1 MKTEACER
9 YLNDPEGNAA
19 HLREC
24 AQCAALFADQSLPLD
39 GKRLVFDAN
48 ALPLAPWEGAS
59 QKSWPLIV
67 AGTLAVFSL
76 AVVMFL
82 IAGVASISGILN
94 AIRSTLPSFTT
105 LQLLLQ
111 YMSEGVQHAPAPVQ
125 IAIGVSFIIV
135 NTLLIV
141 LLRRSPRGMDV

>member
-1 MKTEACER
+1 GHRGRGREPAARLPRAHPAPPLRRAFVRGDRFDEEASPRHREEQTLPCAKFAKRRARALRGTPMKTEACER

-59 QKSWPLIV
+59 QESWPLIV

-82 IAGVASISGILN
+82 IAGVASI
-94 AIRSTLPSFTT
+94 
-105 LQLLLQ
+105 
-111 YMSEGVQHAPAPVQ
+111 
-125 IAIGVSFIIV
+125 
-135 NTLLIV
+135 
-141 LLRRSPRGMDV
+141 